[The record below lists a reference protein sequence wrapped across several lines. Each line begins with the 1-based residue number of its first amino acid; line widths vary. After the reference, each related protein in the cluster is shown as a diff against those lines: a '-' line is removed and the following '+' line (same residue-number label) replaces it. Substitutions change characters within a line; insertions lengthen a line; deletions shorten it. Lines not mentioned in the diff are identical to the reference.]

1 VLGIYRSLDA
11 HASPDALPR
20 NFSMK
25 ILRATLL
32 LGLAFGATPLLSAC
46 GDDGGV
52 VSLRKGVVDEGALST
67 GVTVTVSGQTGSVLV
82 PFMEPVPSVDEDAL
96 EEELQGAVSL
106 GVVSAASGAATD
118 LAAGTL
124 VSGSPAG
131 PGQWSWQLNDDRDE
145 ATLTFFNQTPG
156 GLTLT
161 PGNPYSATLSLTT
174 NAYIERLSAFT
185 MQVTVAG
192 G

>member
-1 VLGIYRSLDA
+1 
-11 HASPDALPR
+11 
-20 NFSMK
+20 MK
-25 ILRATLL
+25 ILRAALL
-32 LGLAFGATPLLSAC
+32 LGFGASSMLTAC

-67 GVTVTVSGQTGSVLV
+67 GVTVTISGQTGSVQV
-82 PFMEPVPSVDEDAL
+82 PFMEPVPDVSDDDL
-96 EEELQGAVSL
+96 EAELDGAVSL

-124 VSGSPAG
+124 VSGTPTG
-131 PGQWSWQLNDDRDE
+131 PGQWSWQLNGDRDQ
-145 ATLTFFNQTPG
+145 ATLTFYNQTPG
-156 GLTLT
+156 GLTLS